1 MNKNNKNKKNI
12 KLQIKSYLKKI
23 SLQLYF
29 KRVNVHTV
37 SKARWQKQ

>member
-1 MNKNNKNKKNI
+1 MERNINSNKNI
-12 KLQIKSYLKKI
+12 KLQIKSFLKKL

-37 SKARWQKQ
+37 SKARWQK